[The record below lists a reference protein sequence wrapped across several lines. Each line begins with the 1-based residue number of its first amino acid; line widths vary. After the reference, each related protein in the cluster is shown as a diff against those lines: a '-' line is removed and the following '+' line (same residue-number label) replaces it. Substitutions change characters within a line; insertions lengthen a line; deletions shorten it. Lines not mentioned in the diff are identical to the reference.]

1 MLSKNNI
8 KLIILVVI
16 IFLSGYL
23 SFISEREK
31 DKNITFGQFMI
42 GKKEDLTL
50 KMVLGGIIFGVIFG
64 FMDNYFLITGLDLF
78 DKYLPNDPK
87 LKAGWG
93 NTFSDFIGS
102 TLGTF
107 ISVICINML
116 NINQSK
122 IPIWANSLGMIIGCV
137 VGMYL
142 PYYVK
147 KYNRK

>member
-1 MLSKNNI
+1 MKSNNI
-8 KLIILVVI
+8 KLIALVLI
-16 IFLSGYL
+16 IFFTGYL
-23 SFISEREK
+23 SFITERKK
-31 DKNITFGQFMI
+31 DKNITFKQFII
-42 GKKEDLTL
+42 GKKDDL
-50 KMVLGGIIFGVIFG
+50 KIKIVLGGIMFGVIFG

-116 NINQSK
+116 NINETQ
-122 IPIWANSLGMIIGCV
+122 IPIWANSFGMIIGCII
-137 VGMYL
+137 GMYL